1 MFWRRKWQPTP
12 VFLPGEFHGQRS
24 LAGYSPWGHKES
36 DTTEHLTHTYVVFT
50 SFMCCFLIDLFMV
63 MQCPLSLVTVFVL
76 KHIFNF
82 LISTCMENLFSFLHF
97 QFECVFRSELSLC
110 AVLSHSVVSYSLQHH
125 EL

>member
-1 MFWRRKWQPTP
+1 M
-12 VFLPGEFHGQRS
+12 
-24 LAGYSPWGHKES
+24 GYSPWGHKES
-36 DTTEHLTHTYVVFT
+36 DTTEQLTHTHVVFT
-50 SFMCCFLIDLFMV
+50 SFVSCYLIYPFMV

-97 QFECVFRSELSLC
+97 QFVCVFRSELSLY
-110 AVLSHSVVSYSLQHH
+110 AVPCHSVVSYSLQHH